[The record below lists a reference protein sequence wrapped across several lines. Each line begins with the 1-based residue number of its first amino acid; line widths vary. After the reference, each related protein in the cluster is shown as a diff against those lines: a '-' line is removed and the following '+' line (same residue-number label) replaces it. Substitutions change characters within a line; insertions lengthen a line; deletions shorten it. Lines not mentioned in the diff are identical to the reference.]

1 MLEWVPLETDRIT
14 VVHMDRMA
22 TEDTGRK
29 QAKERGFQ
37 RTPSCQNL
45 SLRFLVSRT
54 VKKWNFFF

>member
-1 MLEWVPLETDRIT
+1 
-14 VVHMDRMA
+14 MDRMA

>member
-1 MLEWVPLETDRIT
+1 MDRI
-14 VVHMDRMA
+14 A
-22 TEDTGRK
+22 AEDTGRK
-29 QAKERGFQ
+29 QAKERGFR